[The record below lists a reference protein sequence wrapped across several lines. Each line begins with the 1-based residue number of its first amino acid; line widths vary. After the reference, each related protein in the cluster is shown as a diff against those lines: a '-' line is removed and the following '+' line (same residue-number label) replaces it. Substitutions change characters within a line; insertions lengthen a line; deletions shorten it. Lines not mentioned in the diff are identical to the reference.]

1 VAVSVATSSADRVV
15 SPGAVVLAAAIPI
28 LFLHVSYQPGIAVGF
43 GSTTINAYLSDFAV
57 LAVVLTALA
66 EGARRGFAPLATGR
80 WLWLAAGLFVAWV
93 FAAVAYGHLHT
104 GAYSWRT
111 HSVTA
116 AKFAEYALL
125 APAVPLVLR
134 QVRDLLLPIWSLAL
148 WSAAA
153 TVVGIAQFFGADIF
167 LAGTVG
173 RRQASFIS
181 SADFAALSSAALLL
195 GLVALALPLVRG
207 TRLPAEI
214 AAASGALGMIVAG
227 AVASVLG
234 LATAL
239 AVVAIVLVTRRELVP
254 RRVTAIAA
262 IAGVVVVGV
271 VAIRGSDLDAFA
283 RFLGASP
290 GKAQVQPTKVQ
301 TYAHRTLLAWIGWE
315 IWKGHPLLGVG
326 WEGSAEPAN
335 FEPYLPAAHRHFP
348 DEAPLAFPS
357 AAPERRYGVQN
368 SWIQALADLGVI
380 GLALWVS
387 VFAVA
392 AWLAGRAAVV
402 LGSATGFYAL
412 PAIAVLAW
420 LWTAQGFVAGIPLDA
435 LTWLTFGLA
444 ATRLRTE

>member
-1 VAVSVATSSADRVV
+1 MAVSVACSSADRRV

-28 LFLHVSYQPGIAVGF
+28 LFLHVSYQPGVAVGF
-43 GSTTINAYLSDFAV
+43 GSTTVNAYLSDFAV
-57 LAVVLTALA
+57 LAVVLTALV

-80 WLWLAAGLFVAWV
+80 WLWLVAGLFVVWIV
-93 FAAVAYGHLHT
+93 AAVGYGHVHAA
-104 GAYSWRT
+104 AYSWRA
-111 HSVTA
+111 HGVTA

-125 APAVPLVLR
+125 APAVPLLLR
-134 QVRDLLLPIWSLAL
+134 RGRDLLLPVWSLAL

-153 TVVGIAQFFGADIF
+153 AAVGIAQFFGADIF
-167 LAGTVG
+167 LSGTVG
-173 RRQASFIS
+173 RRQASFLA
-181 SADFAALSSAALLL
+181 SADFAALSSAALLV
-195 GLVALALPLVRG
+195 GVVALAAPRIRG
-207 TRLPAEI
+207 ARLAATV
-214 AAASGALGMIVAG
+214 AAASGALGMILAG

-239 AVVAIVLVTRRELVP
+239 AALAVVLVARRELAP
-254 RRVTAIAA
+254 RRLTAVAA

-271 VAIRGSDLDAFA
+271 VAIRGSDLDALA

-290 GKAQVQPTKVQ
+290 GKPQAQQTKVQ
-301 TYAHRTLLAWIGWE
+301 TYAHRTLLAWIGWQ
-315 IWKGHPLLGVG
+315 IWTDHPLLGVG

-335 FEPYLPAAHRHFP
+335 FRRYLPAAHHRFP

-357 AAPERRYGVQN
+357 AAPDRRYGVQN

-380 GLALWVS
+380 GLALWVG
-387 VFAVA
+387 VFAMA
-392 AWLAGRAAVV
+392 AWLSGRAAVA
-402 LGSATGFYAL
+402 LGSATALYAL
-412 PAIAVLAW
+412 LAVAVLAW